1 MWIRN
6 VGCDIPPKTIIL
18 EKGEIIDSVHI
29 GLLLQCGVTEVK
41 VQPKPVVGILS
52 TGNEI
57 MSIEEMKKNGYC
69 NHSSDNHNS
78 SKSLGMIPDANG
90 PVLSALLTSYQS
102 CEIVNYGIVSDDD
115 IEVLTDTISKAIT
128 QCNVLITTGGISM
141 GEKDVIEHVL
151 FDKLGC
157 RIHFGR
163 LHMKPGKPTT
173 FATSDKKK
181 QNINGGND
189 DGNVDGD
196 VDGNDG
202 SSEKC
207 LIFAMPG
214 NPVSAY
220 VCTELLVRPCLD
232 MLHSTIVTSSDREN
246 DNILTMV
253 QNADVH
259 AEINATLNHRVKLDV
274 ERPEYLRVQLS
285 KKVVYDNNENVNSR
299 ALVEFE
305 VLRGAEQVDYAVVNK

>member
-1 MWIRN
+1 M
-6 VGCDIPPKTIIL
+6 
-18 EKGEIIDSVHI
+18 
-29 GLLLQCGVTEVK
+29 TEVK

-69 NHSSDNHNS
+69 DHSSDNHNS